1 MFTSSNMLCKFLL
14 LVLRPSPT
22 ENVVFVLSI
31 ALCVE
36 AERDSSDNSCGNKLL
51 MPKGI
56 QSSCNCLYG
65 CGSFGGSLDKSL
77 EKEYPNIL
85 GLFFV

>member
-1 MFTSSNMLCKFLL
+1 MACNFLL
-14 LVLRPSPT
+14 PVLNPSPT
-22 ENVVFVLSI
+22 EKVVLVLNM

-36 AERDSSDNSCGNKLL
+36 AERESSDSSCGNKLL

-56 QSSCNCLYG
+56 QSSCKGLYG
-65 CGSFGGSLDKSL
+65 CGSFGGSFDTSL

>member
-1 MFTSSNMLCKFLL
+1 
-14 LVLRPSPT
+14 
-22 ENVVFVLSI
+22 VLSI

-36 AERDSSDNSCGNKLL
+36 AERESSDNSCGNKLL
-51 MPKGI
+51 IPKGI